1 MIGLLCIGFDTL
13 CKKNNAKFVA
23 GGRNFSPRRP
33 VCRSVRRPRPA
44 AEVPKGRVYAGL
56 ELDYNKLLDMVS
68 EMGYRLMESGAEIYR
83 VEESIHRLL
92 EAYGVPPDLV
102 VGDFDSLGR
111 RPSHPN
117 VIQLPSAKD
126 DTDMVY
132 ALREG
137 LDRGFRRFVLLGGV
151 GGRLEH
157 TLANLQALSWL
168 TTQGARGVLA
178 GEGTVATVLRDETM
192 TFPAGL
198 TGFWSAFCLSG
209 TAEGVT
215 LRNLKFEL
223 TDHTISA
230 DFPLGVSNEFL
241 ELPAQVSV
249 RRGALLAMWR
259 EQGDFYRLLP
269 QLWNREPIQHEGE

>member
-1 MIGLLCIGFDTL
+1 MVLREILGPVPPMDRPLKGVTALGTVDLLCSGGHAPVLVPVSPPGGTGL
-13 CKKNNAKFVA
+13 CHC
-23 GGRNFSPRRP
+23 RRQ
-33 VCRSVRRPRPA
+33 
-44 AEVPKGRVYAGL
+44 G
-56 ELDYNKLLDMVS
+56 
-68 EMGYRLMESGAEIYR
+68 
-83 VEESIHRLL
+83 L

-241 ELPAQVSV
+241 EQPAQVSV

>member
-1 MIGLLCIGFDTL
+1 MERSICYVVGAMPLSWSLCPHPGAQD
-13 CKKNNAKFVA
+13 FVI
-23 GGRNFSPRRP
+23 
-33 VCRSVRRPRPA
+33 A
-44 AEVPKGRVYAGL
+44 ADKGYEA
-56 ELDYNKLLDMVS
+56 
-68 EMGYRLMESGAEIYR
+68 
-83 VEESIHRLL
+83 L

-215 LRNLKFEL
+215 LLNLKVEL
-223 TDHTISA
+223 TAHTISA

-241 ELPAQVSV
+241 EQPAQVSV

>member
-1 MIGLLCIGFDTL
+1 MQTPICYVVGAMPLSWSLC
-13 CKKNNAKFVA
+13 
-23 GGRNFSPRRP
+23 PHP
-33 VCRSVRRPRPA
+33 
-44 AEVPKGRVYAGL
+44 
-56 ELDYNKLLDMVS
+56 
-68 EMGYRLMESGAEIYR
+68 GAEDLLIAADKGY
-83 VEESIHRLL
+83 EAL

-117 VIQLPSAKD
+117 VIQLPSVKD

-137 LDRGFRRFVLLGGV
+137 LERGFRRFVLLGGV

-157 TLANLQALSWL
+157 TLANLQALAWL
-168 TTQGARGVLA
+168 AGQNARGVLA
-178 GEGTVATVLRDETM
+178 GEGTVATVLRNERM

-209 TAEGVT
+209 QAEGVT
-215 LRNLKFEL
+215 LRNLKYEL
-223 TDHTISA
+223 TDYTISA
-230 DFPLGVSNEFL
+230 SFPLGVSNEFL
-241 ELPAQVSV
+241 EKPAQVSV
-249 RRGALLAMWR
+249 RNGALLALWR

-269 QLWNREPIQHEGE
+269 QLWDREPLGPESNPEHEGES

>member
-1 MIGLLCIGFDTL
+1 MERSICYVVGAMPLSWSLCPHPGTQD
-13 CKKNNAKFVA
+13 FVI
-23 GGRNFSPRRP
+23 
-33 VCRSVRRPRPA
+33 A
-44 AEVPKGRVYAGL
+44 ADKGYEA
-56 ELDYNKLLDMVS
+56 
-68 EMGYRLMESGAEIYR
+68 
-83 VEESIHRLL
+83 L

-241 ELPAQVSV
+241 EQPAQVSV

>member
-1 MIGLLCIGFDTL
+1 MWWEPCPCPGPYVLIRG
-13 CKKNNAKFVA
+13 
-23 GGRNFSPRRP
+23 PRIFLI
-33 VCRSVRRPRPA
+33 A
-44 AEVPKGRVYAGL
+44 ADKGYEA
-56 ELDYNKLLDMVS
+56 
-68 EMGYRLMESGAEIYR
+68 
-83 VEESIHRLL
+83 L

-137 LDRGFRRFVLLGGV
+137 LSRGYRRFVLLGGV

-178 GEGTVATVLRDETM
+178 GEGTVATVLRNETM

-198 TGFWSAFCLSG
+198 TGFWSAFCLTG
-209 TAEGVT
+209 KAEGVT

-230 DFPLGVSNEFL
+230 DFPLGVSNEFQ
-241 ELPAQVSV
+241 EQPAQVSV
-249 RRGALLAMWR
+249 RSGALLAMWR

-269 QLWNREPIQHEGE
+269 QLWNREPIQPEGE

>member
-1 MIGLLCIGFDTL
+1 MPLSWSLCPHPGAQDFLI
-13 CKKNNAKFVA
+13 
-23 GGRNFSPRRP
+23 
-33 VCRSVRRPRPA
+33 A
-44 AEVPKGRVYAGL
+44 ADKGYEA
-56 ELDYNKLLDMVS
+56 
-68 EMGYRLMESGAEIYR
+68 
-83 VEESIHRLL
+83 L
-92 EAYGVPPDLV
+92 EAYGVPPNLV

-111 RPSHPN
+111 RPNHPN
-117 VIQLPSAKD
+117 VVQLPVAKD

-137 LDRGFRRFVLLGGV
+137 LDRGYRRFVLLGGV

-157 TLANLQALSWL
+157 TLANLQALAWL

-178 GEGTVATVLRDETM
+178 GEGTVATALRNETM

-209 TAEGVT
+209 QAEGVT

-223 TDHTISA
+223 TGHTLGA
-230 DFPLGVSNEFL
+230 DFPLGVSNEFTG
-241 ELPAQVSV
+241 EAAEVSV
-249 RRGALLAMWR
+249 ARGTLLAMWR

-269 QLWNREPIQHEGE
+269 QLWDRTEIQHEGE